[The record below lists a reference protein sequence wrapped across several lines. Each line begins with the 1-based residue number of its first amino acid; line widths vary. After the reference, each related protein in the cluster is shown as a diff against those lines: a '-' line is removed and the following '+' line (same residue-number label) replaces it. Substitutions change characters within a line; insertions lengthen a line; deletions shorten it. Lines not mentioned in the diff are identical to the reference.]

1 MTMNTLQKMLHC
13 NGCTG
18 RLTYQRNIALLA
30 LGKSAVDV
38 MTIALVPSTNAAT
51 VALSW
56 LNPFTLVRPWMDG
69 TMPFAVCLGT
79 FAFFSGLVWN
89 SVHRARDT
97 GWSHWLGLLVA
108 VPFVDV
114 IAAVVLSLVPARKRS
129 VWDLV

>member
-1 MTMNTLQKMLHC
+1 MNTVERILHC

-30 LGKSAVDV
+30 LGKCAVDLLT
-38 MTIALVPSTNAAT
+38 MTFIPGTDAGL

-56 LNPFTLVRPWMDG
+56 LNPFALVHPWMLG
-69 TMPFAVCLGT
+69 TMPLVICLGT
-79 FAFFSGLVWN
+79 LAFFAGLVWN

-97 GWSHWLGLLVA
+97 GWSHWLGLLTA
-108 VPFVDV
+108 VPFLDV
-114 IAAVVLSLVPARKRS
+114 IAAVVFSFVPARKRS

>member
-1 MTMNTLQKMLHC
+1 MNTVQKILHC
-13 NGCTG
+13 DGCTG

-30 LGKSAVDV
+30 LGKSTVDLL
-38 MTIALVPSTNAAT
+38 TIALVPGTDAMT

-56 LNPFTLVRPWMDG
+56 LNPFALILPWMDG
-69 TMPFAVCLGT
+69 SMPFVICLGT

-97 GWSHWLGLLVA
+97 GWSHWLGLLAA
-108 VPFVDV
+108 VPFVDI
-114 IAAVVLSLVPARKRS
+114 IAAVVLSVLPARKRS